1 MLKFGLCFGL
11 FAMHLFLFLLLLV
24 SGLNTEHIQ
33 AREQQTSFSVL
44 LVNPSIPD
52 DPFWNKVQ
60 YVAQQAANQL
70 GIQLNVIYGDGN
82 RFAQLE
88 ELKKYLDYR
97 ATPDYLILINY
108 PGGAEQSLSLL
119 SKYNIPFVTLE
130 QTITGSEKETIGR
143 PGEYYKNWLGEIYH
157 DNFHAGYQL
166 AETLTHSLNFSN
178 EQVKPI
184 LINGHYGSES
194 DVRSDGAK
202 AFFQEHNIDVLQ
214 SVFAGWA
221 KDQAFEK
228 TLKLIKRYPE
238 ANLIWSASDLMALG
252 SETALRNENLG
263 HPVAIGGFDWL
274 DDALMM
280 IEKDKLSASV
290 GGHFM
295 MGAWALI
302 SLFDHHRQHSYWQTH
317 QSLVFHLS
325 VITKANLSQF
335 KALNKKQDWSD
346 FDFRALTLTHSK
358 LSEYPF
364 IHRFDSLLHNK
375 VKLSNPTLPK
385 PEGLDKTASHH

>member
-1 MLKFGLCFGL
+1 MRI
-11 FAMHLFLFLLLLV
+11 FLLLIALIGI
-24 SGLNTEHIQ
+24 SCPYLQ
-33 AREQQTSFSVL
+33 AKESTSSFSVL

-52 DPFWNKVQ
+52 DPFWNKVH

-70 GIQLNVIYGDGN
+70 GIQLSMIYGDGN

-143 PGEYYKNWLGEIYH
+143 PGEHYKNWLGEIYH
-157 DNFHAGYQL
+157 DNYRAGYML
-166 AETLTHSLNFSN
+166 AQSLAASLNIGYP
-178 EQVKPI
+178 QIKPI

-202 AFFQEHNIDVLQ
+202 AYFKEHNIDVLQ
-214 SVFAGWA
+214 TVFASWA
-221 KDQAFEK
+221 KDQAYEK
-228 TLKLIKRYPE
+228 TQKLLKRYPE
-238 ANLIWSASDLMALG
+238 ANVIWSASDLMALG
-252 SETALRNENLG
+252 SETALRAVTLD

-280 IEKDKLSASV
+280 IEKDKLTASI

-295 MGAWALI
+295 MGAWALL
-302 SLFDHHRQHSYWQTH
+302 SLYDHHNKHSYWQTH
-317 QSLVFHLS
+317 QSLVFDLS
-325 VITKANLSQF
+325 VITKANLQQY
-335 KALNKKQDWSD
+335 KTLNKKQDWSD
-346 FDFRALTLTHSK
+346 VDFKALTLTHSN

-364 IHRFDSLLHNK
+364 VHRLDSILPANSR
-375 VKLSNPTLPK
+375 VDSYILPK
-385 PEGLDKTASHH
+385 PEQLDKTVSHH